1 MARRPRVE
9 HPGALYHVITRV
21 NQRQRIFYDDL
32 DRTKYL
38 EILSRLKEA
47 HLFRIH
53 ANVLMLNHVK
63 TDGVKSLLLTF
74 IVCRP
79 RFHCYDTAVKGL
91 NTRA

>member
-9 HPGALYHVITRV
+9 PPGALYHVITRV

-53 ANVLMLNHVK
+53 ANVLMLNH
-63 TDGVKSLLLTF
+63 GHLLLES
-74 IVCRP
+74 
-79 RFHCYDTAVKGL
+79 DAVAL
-91 NTRA
+91 SRVMQS